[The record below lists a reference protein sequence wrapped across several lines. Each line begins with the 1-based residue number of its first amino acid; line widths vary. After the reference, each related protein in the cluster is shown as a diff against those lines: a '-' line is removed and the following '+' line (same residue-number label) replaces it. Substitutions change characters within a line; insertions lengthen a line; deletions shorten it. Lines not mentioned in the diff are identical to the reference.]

1 MELRGFKPRPPRC
14 ERGTY
19 SAHADG
25 PDQPCMASTVLVAS
39 GQDFVLAVE
48 PVQRCLP
55 PSGTVMNH
63 PWNAVLFRN
72 GVVAFRNE
80 TT

>member
-1 MELRGFKPRPPRC
+1 
-14 ERGTY
+14 
-19 SAHADG
+19 
-25 PDQPCMASTVLVAS
+25 MASTVLVAS